1 MDSRFPLFNAA
12 RVARGKEAVDADR
25 GWYMTCR
32 KEAPSLHLSTSEVAG
47 TEAEAA
53 VR

>member
-12 RVARGKEAVDADR
+12 RVEKGKEAADADR
-25 GWYMTCR
+25 GWHMTCR
-32 KEAPSLHLSTSEVAG
+32 KEALFLHLNTSEVAG